1 MFGMSFG
8 FPTDT
13 AVNEVTTERA
23 SLADVV
29 TYHC

>member
-13 AVNEVTTERA
+13 AVNEVRTDRA
-23 SLADVV
+23 ALKDVV
-29 TYHC
+29 TVHS